1 MMVRDVQ
8 CIVLFLLQ
16 NKTNVTPTLKFLKIS
31 LILYTYTSNIFKIDI
46 QLEIEPTYYII
57 YTRSILVLAIHNPYT
72 SSDYTQVLYKF

>member
-8 CIVLFLLQ
+8 CIVL
-16 NKTNVTPTLKFLKIS
+16 KFLKIS
-31 LILYTYTSNIFKIDI
+31 LNLYTYTSNIFKIDI

-57 YTRSILVLAIHNPYT
+57 YTRSILVLAIHKPYI